1 MVVVYCV
8 YYIIVTWMFPKLQ
21 GHQQFSIVVMW
32 HTGRYQFWTVIGVT
46 DPMQDT
52 VLSMRHAC
60 ILIGVTTP

>member
-1 MVVVYCV
+1 
-8 YYIIVTWMFPKLQ
+8 MFPRLQ

-32 HTGRYQFWTVIGVT
+32 HTGRYWFWTVIGVT